1 MKINSPFIYLI
12 FFCEPSSKK
21 LHMSCC
27 AGSHLVIRIKEGMP
41 YLGMTCEHPARDERW
56 EMIKD
61 AS

>member
-41 YLGMTCEHPARDERW
+41 YLGMTCEHPARDER
-56 EMIKD
+56 
-61 AS
+61 